1 MVKYATLFPGGF
13 YSSSFGFFMNQDKWD
28 KLSKQDQDAITSVSG
43 EPLAL
48 LAGKAW
54 DATDAAALEEM
65 KRANIQ
71 ISPATPELVAGVR
84 ERAKAINDKWVKD
97 ATAKGVDGAKVLA
110 EFHEE
115 VKRLEAGK

>member
-1 MVKYATLFPGGF
+1 VIKYATLFPGGF

-28 KLSKQDQDAITSVSG
+28 KLSKQDQDAIMSVSG
-43 EPLAL
+43 ESLAL

-71 ISPATPELVAGVR
+71 ISAASPELVKGVQ

-97 ATAKGVDGAKVLA
+97 ATAKGVDGAKVLT